1 MIEDRGTNGTQPL
14 IGRPIESQSGTRWSR
29 VVRWN
34 PTVTWKYNNN
44 NNNNNKTEH
53 DSAPSRRERIC
64 GAILWFAV
72 YSLGNL
78 STRFRKSTSNPIER
92 DRPLLLPRRTSQST
106 CRKRRAQPIKRDRS
120 RMNRMDRIQ
129 IFDIGIFNLFDPRRQ
144 ALRKW
149 NSFRWKRVEPIE
161 WMKRNGLG
169 RRNFF
174 FIIII
179 FLKFVGRQDVGLG
192 ALRSC
197 RSRLPHQVEL
207 EELVEWVELVQ
218 KSRQNKRKKQPP
230 PSMPHFINFFS
241 FFFLPERAVL
251 AFECRAGLEIIDTW
265 CIELVSDYYLRAN
278 TVTTSSD
285 GWVHFMVDV
294 FQHWNQTFVHLQV
307 IDVFHGRYL
316 NQWQRDN
323 YGTRWSV
330 FISFLHFVRWYKIAV
345 FPSKP

>member
-34 PTVTWKYNNN
+34 PTVTWKYNNNNN

-129 IFDIGIFNLFDPRRQ
+129 IFDIGIFNLFDLRRQ

-241 FFFLPERAVL
+241 FFFAREGRFGFWVPRRTRNYRHLMYWISQWLLFKGQYRYD
-251 AFECRAGLEIIDTW
+251 FFGRM
-265 CIELVSDYYLRAN
+265 
-278 TVTTSSD
+278 SS
-285 GWVHFMVDV
+285 
-294 FQHWNQTFVHLQV
+294 
-307 IDVFHGRYL
+307 FHGRCLPTLKSNIRSSSSYRCFSWTL
-316 NQWQRDN
+316 
-323 YGTRWSV
+323 
-330 FISFLHFVRWYKIAV
+330 
-345 FPSKP
+345 P

>member
-78 STRFRKSTSNPIER
+78 STCFRKSTSNPIER

-129 IFDIGIFNLFDPRRQ
+129 IFDIGIFNLFDLRRQ

-169 RRNFF
+169 RRNFLF
-174 FIIII
+174 LII
-179 FLKFVGRQDVGLG
+179 FFFEIRRPPGRWPWRVAQLSIS
-192 ALRSC
+192 AS
-197 RSRLPHQVEL
+197 
-207 EELVEWVELVQ
+207 
-218 KSRQNKRKKQPP
+218 P
-230 PSMPHFINFFS
+230 PSGTGGISGMSGIS
-241 FFFLPERAVL
+241 AEKSTKQKK
-251 AFECRAGLEIIDTW
+251 E
-265 CIELVSDYYLRAN
+265 
-278 TVTTSSD
+278 TTAPF
-285 GWVHFMVDV
+285 HA
-294 FQHWNQTFVHLQV
+294 TFH
-307 IDVFHGRYL
+307 
-316 NQWQRDN
+316 
-323 YGTRWSV
+323 
-330 FISFLHFVRWYKIAV
+330 
-345 FPSKP
+345 